1 MKDVLIVG
9 AGPAGLTAGLYA
21 ARAGLDTQL
30 GEKQMPGGQ
39 AAQTNIIEN
48 FPGFENGIGGPE
60 LAMAMEAQAQ
70 RAGVQVLYEGAEEI
84 DCAGR
89 RVRTQ
94 SGWHAAAALIL
105 ALGAQPRRLGVPG
118 EEALLGRGVGF
129 CATCDGALYRGR
141 PVAVIGGGNSAAEEA
156 LYLAGIGCEV
166 TLVHRRDSLRAEQ
179 AVARRALENPRITPL
194 WNSRVASFAGE
205 EKLEALVLDDG
216 RRIPVDAA
224 FVAVGRTPDT
234 ALVRGQVDMDA
245 QGFIVAGE
253 DCRTSMPGVFVVGD
267 ARTKALRQVVTAA
280 ADGAMAA
287 SQCHKA

>member
-21 ARAGLDTQL
+21 ARAGLDTL
-30 GEKQMPGGQ
+30 LVEKQMPGGQ

-179 AVARRALENPRITPL
+179 AVARRALENPRTAGWRPL
-194 WNSRVASFAGE
+194 RGRKSWKRWCWTTTGAFPWTRRLWPWA
-205 EKLEALVLDDG
+205 A
-216 RRIPVDAA
+216 RRIRRWYGA
-224 FVAVGRTPDT
+224 RWTWMRR
-234 ALVRGQVDMDA
+234 ALSWR
-245 QGFIVAGE
+245 
-253 DCRTSMPGVFVVGD
+253 
-267 ARTKALRQVVTAA
+267 ARTAA
-280 ADGAMAA
+280 PACRAYLSWGTLAPRRCARW
-287 SQCHKA
+287 

>member
-21 ARAGLDTQL
+21 ARAGLDTL
-30 GEKQMPGGQ
+30 LVEKQMPGGQ

-166 TLVHRRDSLRAEQ
+166 TLVHRRDSLRAER

-216 RRIPVDAA
+216 RRIPWTRRLWPWAA
-224 FVAVGRTPDT
+224 RRIRRWYGARWTWMRR
-234 ALVRGQVDMDA
+234 ALSWR
-245 QGFIVAGE
+245 
-253 DCRTSMPGVFVVGD
+253 
-267 ARTKALRQVVTAA
+267 ARTAA
-280 ADGAMAA
+280 PACRAYLSWGTLAPRRCARW
-287 SQCHKA
+287 